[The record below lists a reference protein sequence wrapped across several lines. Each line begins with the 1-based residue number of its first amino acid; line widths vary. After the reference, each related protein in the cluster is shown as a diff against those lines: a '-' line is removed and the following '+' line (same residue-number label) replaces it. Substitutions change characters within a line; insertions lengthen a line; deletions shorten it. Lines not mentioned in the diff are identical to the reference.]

1 MAVAIFT
8 FLDSDL
14 LEEADG
20 IVGSLVFI
28 RRMFFRQGR
37 KGKTDVIF
45 QCKQRRR
52 GNGRKEK
59 SKAAC
64 NSAAMQSGFK
74 PPPRDEK

>member
-8 FLDSDL
+8 FFDSDL

-37 KGKTDVIF
+37 KGKTEVIF
-45 QCKQRRR
+45 QCKQREWEE
-52 GNGRKEK
+52 GKIEG
-59 SKAAC
+59 
-64 NSAAMQSGFK
+64 GL
-74 PPPRDEK
+74 